1 MKKRI
6 ALMMAALAVASGV
19 LNAEDLRGKQ
29 DSGRV
34 LSNPDKGWYH
44 HYYDNSLDKY
54 LSSDESIAAIP
65 NMHHLFLRFAW
76 SYLEPAEGEFNW
88 ALIDDIVK
96 KWYDGKGVKVSLS
109 ITCNETGIKYATPK
123 WVFDAGAK
131 GNLVKTRYGKEIVE
145 PVNEDPIF
153 LEKLEKLH
161 KAIAERYDGKPYIV
175 DMTLA
180 SIGNWG
186 EGHYSS
192 SSNIRVPLK
201 TIKNHIDIY
210 KKCYKKS
217 QLTIGDDWIGNN
229 LKGEDL
235 KSAREYVKKNKIAYR
250 DDSILVAWH
259 YFAPIHKGKDSL
271 LRPEF
276 FDDIY
281 SYAPATI
288 ELEHY
293 GSTLKSGSWKG
304 KNGVEEGAA
313 ALRRVVSRTHCTYLG
328 YHGYAEDYAKDNPDF
343 LKEMANRV
351 GYWYFINSADFDS
364 GSGKLT
370 LEWENKGVAH
380 AFNRYVLFVK
390 ITGQDGK
397 FEKTYPI
404 KECDNRKWEPN
415 KPAKETYKIPSADLP
430 SGKYSLSVMLK
441 KMTPANEARPI
452 ELAFKSELRDSDGF
466 YKILEFKK

>member
-1 MKKRI
+1 MRKF
-6 ALMMAALAVASGV
+6 ALLVALLAVASGV
-19 LNAEDLRGKQ
+19 SVAEDLRGKQ

-76 SYLEPAEGEFNW
+76 SYLEPEEGEFNW

-161 KAIAERYDGKPYIV
+161 KAIAERYDGKSYIV

-192 SSNIRVPLK
+192 SSKIRVPLK
-201 TIKNHIDIY
+201 TIKKHIDLY
-210 KKCYKKS
+210 KKCYEKS
-217 QLTIGDDWIGNN
+217 RLTIGDDWLSYN

-235 KSAREYVKKNKIAYR
+235 MSAREYVKSSKIGYR
-250 DDSILVAWH
+250 DDSILVEWY
-259 YFAPIHKGKDSL
+259 YFAPVNKGKDSL
-271 LRPEF
+271 AHPEF
-276 FDDIY
+276 FDDTY
-281 SYAPATI
+281 GDCPATL
-288 ELEHY
+288 ELAHY
-293 GSTLKSGSWKG
+293 SHQKKEALGRVATAKKR
-304 KNGVEEGAA
+304 E
-313 ALRRVVSRTHCTYLG
+313 LRRLG
-328 YHGYAEDYAKDNPDF
+328 A
-343 LKEMANRV
+343 
-351 GYWYFINSADFDS
+351 
-364 GSGKLT
+364 
-370 LEWENKGVAH
+370 
-380 AFNRYVLFVK
+380 
-390 ITGQDGK
+390 
-397 FEKTYPI
+397 
-404 KECDNRKWEPN
+404 
-415 KPAKETYKIPSADLP
+415 
-430 SGKYSLSVMLK
+430 
-441 KMTPANEARPI
+441 
-452 ELAFKSELRDSDGF
+452 
-466 YKILEFKK
+466 